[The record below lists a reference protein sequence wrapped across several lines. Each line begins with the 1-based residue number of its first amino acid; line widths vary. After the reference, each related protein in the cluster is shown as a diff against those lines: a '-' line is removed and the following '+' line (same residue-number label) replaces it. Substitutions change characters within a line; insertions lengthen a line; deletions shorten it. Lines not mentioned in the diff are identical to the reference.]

1 MTRIEYFNNELS
13 QNKGYEYDMTL
24 IEQMTDEEKCECFN
38 IDLEDIA
45 DLPQVIA
52 DFYGYT
58 QDADEDGECNEDAGL
73 YHFAFPT
80 EQSFWAYKY

>member
-24 IEQMTDEEKCECFN
+24 VEQMTDEEKCECFN

-45 DLPQVIA
+45 ENLECIIR
-52 DFYGYT
+52 DFYR
-58 QDADEDGECNEDAGL
+58 
-73 YHFAFPT
+73 
-80 EQSFWAYKY
+80 